1 MILLIKI
8 YKMNIINLFIVAY
21 RSLNKNK
28 IRSLLTML
36 GIIIGVASVI
46 AMIAIGQGSRDAI
59 QKQIAGMGT
68 NVIMIF
74 PGAGFRGGVATA
86 AGSAIALKMED
97 VEALRSQCPAI
108 KYLSPVARASGQVIA
123 GNNNWN
129 TSTQGVYDEYLDIR
143 NLEIESGN
151 RFTGDDERRANKVCI
166 IGKTV
171 SDNLFGLDVDPVGQK
186 IRIRNIPFTVIGLLK
201 SKGQTGMGQD
211 QDDII
216 YAPYSTIQK
225 RMRGS
230 STDVQQ
236 VYISAVSEA
245 DIPVAQQQ
253 IDSLLRA
260 RKNLGASEEV
270 PYNIRTQSEIT
281 ETATA
286 TSKTMITLLASI
298 ASISLLVGGIG
309 IMNIMLVSVTER
321 TREIGL
327 RMAIGARGRDILRQF
342 LLEALLLS
350 ILGGAIGIAL
360 GVGASE
366 MLVHFLKWPVTL
378 TSYSVFLAF
387 SFATIIGI
395 FFGWYPARKAANLI
409 PMEALRYE

>member
-1 MILLIKI
+1 MKILNLLII
-8 YKMNIINLFIVAY
+8 AY

-28 IRSLLTML
+28 VRSLLTML

-46 AMIAIGQGSRDAI
+46 AMLAIGQGSRDAI
-59 QKQIAGMGT
+59 EKQIASMGT
-68 NVIMIF
+68 NVIMIL

-86 AGSAIALKMED
+86 AGSAVSLKMDD
-97 VEALRSQCPAI
+97 VQAIRSQCSAV

-123 GNNNWN
+123 INNWN
-129 TSTQGVYDEYLDIR
+129 TQVNGVYIEYFDIR
-143 NLEIESGN
+143 DLQLESGT
-151 RFTGDDERRANKVCI
+151 RFTDDDEKRASKVCI
-166 IGKTV
+166 VGKTV
-171 SDNLFGLDVDPVGQK
+171 SDNLFGIDVDPVGQK
-186 IRIRNIPFTVIGLLK
+186 IRIRSIPFTIIGLLK
-201 SKGQTGMGQD
+201 AKGQNAMGQD

-236 VYISAVSEA
+236 LYISANSEA
-245 DIPVAQQQ
+245 DIPIAQQQ

-260 RKNLGASEEV
+260 RKNLSLTEDP
-270 PYNIRTQSEIT
+270 PYMIRTQTDIAQ
-281 ETATA
+281 TATA
-286 TSKTMITLLASI
+286 TSNTMIALLASI

-342 LLEALLLS
+342 LLEAMLLS
-350 ILGGAIGIAL
+350 ILGGLIGIAM
-360 GVGASE
+360 GVGASKA
-366 MLVHFLKWPVTL
+366 LVHFLGWPVTL
-378 TSYSVFLAF
+378 TSYSIVLAF
-387 SFATIIGI
+387 TFATIIGV

-409 PMEALRYE
+409 PMDALRYE

>member
-1 MILLIKI
+1 MKIL
-8 YKMNIINLFIVAY
+8 NLLVIAY

-28 IRSLLTML
+28 VRSLLTML

-46 AMIAIGQGSRDAI
+46 AMLAIGQGSRDAI
-59 QKQIAGMGT
+59 EKQIASMGT
-68 NVIMIF
+68 NVIMIL

-86 AGSAIALKMED
+86 AGSAISLKMDD
-97 VEALRSQCPAI
+97 VQAIRAQCPAV

-123 GNNNWN
+123 INNWN
-129 TSTQGVYDEYLDIR
+129 TSINGVYIEYFDIR
-143 NLEIESGN
+143 DLSLESGT
-151 RFTGDDERRANKVCI
+151 RFTDDDEKRASKVCI
-166 IGKTV
+166 VGKTV
-171 SDNLFGLDVDPVGQK
+171 SDNLFGIDVDPVGQK
-186 IRIRNIPFTVIGLLK
+186 IRIRSVPFTIIGLLK
-201 SKGQTGMGQD
+201 AKGQNSMGQD

-236 VYISAVSEA
+236 VYISANSES
-245 DIPVAQQQ
+245 DIPIAQHQ

-260 RKNLGASEEV
+260 RKNLSLTEDP
-270 PYNIRTQSEIT
+270 PYNIRTQTDIAQ
-281 ETATA
+281 TATA
-286 TSKTMITLLASI
+286 TSDTMIALLASI

-342 LLEALLLS
+342 LLEAMLLS
-350 ILGGAIGIAL
+350 ILGGLIGIAM
-360 GVGASE
+360 GVGASKA
-366 MLVHFLKWPVTL
+366 LVHFLGWPVTL
-378 TSYSVFLAF
+378 TSYSIVLAF
-387 SFATIIGI
+387 TFATIIGV

-409 PMEALRYE
+409 PMDALRYE

>member
-1 MILLIKI
+1 MKIL
-8 YKMNIINLFIVAY
+8 NLLVIAY

-28 IRSLLTML
+28 VRSLLTML

-46 AMIAIGQGSRDAI
+46 AMLAIGQGSRDAI
-59 QKQIAGMGT
+59 EKQIASMGT
-68 NVIMIF
+68 NVIMIL

-86 AGSAIALKMED
+86 AGSAVSLKMDD
-97 VEALRSQCPAI
+97 VQAIRSQCSAI

-123 GNNNWN
+123 INNWN
-129 TSTQGVYDEYLDIR
+129 TSINGVYIEYFDIR
-143 NLEIESGN
+143 DLELESGS
-151 RFTGDDERRANKVCI
+151 RFTDDDEKRASKVCI
-166 IGKTV
+166 VGKTV
-171 SDNLFGLDVDPVGQK
+171 SDNLFGIDVDPVGQK
-186 IRIRNIPFTVIGLLK
+186 IRIRSVPFTIIGLLK
-201 SKGQTGMGQD
+201 AKGQNSMGQD

-236 VYISAVSEA
+236 VYISANSEA
-245 DIPVAQQQ
+245 DIPIVQHQ

-260 RKNLGASEEV
+260 RKNLSLTEDP
-270 PYNIRTQSEIT
+270 PYNIRTQTDIAQ
-281 ETATA
+281 TATA
-286 TSKTMITLLASI
+286 TSDTMIALLASI

-342 LLEALLLS
+342 LLEAMLLS
-350 ILGGAIGIAL
+350 ILGGLIGIAM
-360 GVGASE
+360 GVGASKA
-366 MLVHFLKWPVTL
+366 LVHFLGWPVTL
-378 TSYSVFLAF
+378 TSYSIVLAF
-387 SFATIIGI
+387 TFATIIGV

-409 PMEALRYE
+409 PMDALRYE

>member
-1 MILLIKI
+1 MKIL
-8 YKMNIINLFIVAY
+8 NLLVIAY

-28 IRSLLTML
+28 VRSLLTML

-46 AMIAIGQGSRDAI
+46 AIIAIGQGSRDSI
-59 QKQIAGMGT
+59 QKQIASMGT
-68 NVIMIF
+68 NVIMIS

-86 AGSAIALKMED
+86 AGSAVSLKMDD
-97 VEALRSQCPAI
+97 VNAIRANCPAV
-108 KYLSPVARASGQVIA
+108 KYLSPVARANGQVIA
-123 GNNNWN
+123 INNWN
-129 TSTQGVYDEYLDIR
+129 TSVNGVYIEYFDIR
-143 NLEIESGN
+143 DLNIESGA
-151 RFTGDDERRANKVCI
+151 RYTDEDEKRAAKVCI
-166 IGKTV
+166 VGKTV
-171 SDNLFGLDVDPVGQK
+171 SDNLFGADVDPVGQK
-186 IRIRNIPFTVIGLLK
+186 VRIRSVPFTIIGLLK
-201 SKGQTGMGQD
+201 SKGQNSMGQD

-236 VYISAVSEA
+236 VYISAISEA

-260 RKNLGASEEV
+260 RKNLSLTEDP
-270 PYNIRTQSEIT
+270 PYMIRTQTDIAQ
-281 ETATA
+281 TATA
-286 TSKTMITLLASI
+286 TSGTMITLLASI

-342 LLEALLLS
+342 LLEAMLLS
-350 ILGGAIGIAL
+350 ILGGLIGIAL
-360 GVGASE
+360 GVGVSKA
-366 MLVHFLKWPVTL
+366 LVQFLGWPVTL
-378 TSYSVFLAF
+378 TSYSIILAF
-387 SFATIIGI
+387 TFATIIGV

-409 PMEALRYE
+409 PMDALRYE

>member
-1 MILLIKI
+1 MKILNLI
-8 YKMNIINLFIVAY
+8 IIAI

-28 IRSLLTML
+28 VRSLLTML

-46 AMIAIGQGSRDAI
+46 AMLAIGQGSRDAI

-74 PGAGFRGGVATA
+74 PGASFRGGVATA
-86 AGSAIALKMED
+86 AGTAVSLKIED
-97 VEALRSQCPAI
+97 VEAIRAQCPAVR
-108 KYLSPVARASGQVIA
+108 YLSPVARAGGQVIA
-123 GNNNWN
+123 ANNNWN
-129 TSTQGVYDEYLDIR
+129 TSIYGVYSEYLDIR
-143 NLEIESGN
+143 NLELESGN
-151 RFTGDDERRANKVCI
+151 RYTTDDEKRAAKVCI
-166 IGKTV
+166 VGKTV
-171 SDNLFGLDVDPVGQK
+171 SDNLFGEDVDPIGQK
-186 IRIRNIPFTVIGLLK
+186 IRVRNIPFIIVGLLK
-201 SKGQTGMGQD
+201 AKGQSAMGQD

-236 VYISAVSEA
+236 VYISAISEA

-253 IDSLLRA
+253 IDELLRT
-260 RKNLGASEEV
+260 RKNLSLSDD
-270 PYNIRTQSEIT
+270 PPFTIRTQTEIT
-281 ETATA
+281 QTATA
-286 TSKTMITLLASI
+286 TSATMITLLASI

-342 LLEALLLS
+342 LLEAMLLS
-350 ILGGAIGIAL
+350 ILGGLIGIAL
-360 GVGASE
+360 GVGTSKA
-366 MLVHFLKWPVTL
+366 LVQFLGWPVTL
-378 TSYSVFLAF
+378 TSYSIVLAF
-387 SFATIIGI
+387 SFATIIGV

>member
-1 MILLIKI
+1 MKIL
-8 YKMNIINLFIVAY
+8 NLLVIAY

-28 IRSLLTML
+28 VRSLLTML

-46 AMIAIGQGSRDAI
+46 AMLAIGQGSRDAI

-86 AGSAIALKMED
+86 AGTAISLKMED
-97 VEALRSQCPAI
+97 VVAMRAQCPAI

-129 TSTQGVYDEYLDIR
+129 TTVNGVYAEYLDIR
-143 NLEIESGN
+143 NLEIESGA
-151 RFTGDDERRANKVCI
+151 RFTDDDERRAAKVCI

-171 SDNLFGLDVDPVGQK
+171 SDNLFGVDVDPVGQK
-186 IRIRNIPFTVIGLLK
+186 IRIRNIPFTIIGLLK
-201 SKGQTGMGQD
+201 QKGQAGIGQD

-236 VYISAVSEA
+236 VYVSAITED

-253 IDSLLRA
+253 IDALLRS
-260 RKNLGASEEV
+260 RKNLSLTEDP
-270 PYNIRTQSEIT
+270 PYNIRTQTEIT
-281 ETATA
+281 QTATA
-286 TSKTMITLLASI
+286 TSNTMITLLASI

-342 LLEALLLS
+342 LLEAMLLS
-350 ILGGAIGIAL
+350 ILGGFIGIAL
-360 GVGASE
+360 GVGTSRA
-366 MLVHFLKWPVTL
+366 LVQFLGWPVTL
-378 TSYSVFLAF
+378 TSYSIILAF
-387 SFATIIGI
+387 SFATIIGV

-409 PMEALRYE
+409 PMDALRFE

>member
-1 MILLIKI
+1 MKIL
-8 YKMNIINLFIVAY
+8 NLLVIAY

-28 IRSLLTML
+28 VRSLLTML

-59 QKQIAGMGT
+59 EKQIAGMGT
-68 NVIMIF
+68 NVIMIS

-86 AGSAIALKMED
+86 AGTAISLKLDD
-97 VEALRSQCPAI
+97 VQAIRAQCPAV
-108 KYLSPVARASGQVIA
+108 KYLSPVARANGQVIA
-123 GNNNWN
+123 INNWN
-129 TSTQGVYDEYLDIR
+129 TQVNGVYIEYFDIR
-143 NLEIESGN
+143 NLELESGA
-151 RFTGDDERRANKVCI
+151 RYTDDDEKRAAKVCI
-166 IGKTV
+166 VGKTV
-171 SDNLFGLDVDPVGQK
+171 SDNLFGLDIDPIGQK
-186 IRIRNIPFTVIGLLK
+186 IRIRSVPFTIIGLLK
-201 SKGQTGMGQD
+201 SKGQNSMGQD

-236 VYISAVSEA
+236 VYISAISEA
-245 DIPVAQQQ
+245 DIPVAQKQ

-260 RKNLGASEEV
+260 RKNLSFSEDP
-270 PYNIRTQSEIT
+270 PYNIRTQTDIAQ
-281 ETATA
+281 TATA
-286 TSKTMITLLASI
+286 TSSTMITLLASI

-342 LLEALLLS
+342 LLEAMLLS
-350 ILGGAIGIAL
+350 ILGGLIGIAL
-360 GVGASE
+360 GVGVSKA
-366 MLVHFLKWPVTL
+366 LVQFLGWPVTL
-378 TSYSVFLAF
+378 TSYSIVLAF
-387 SFATIIGI
+387 TFATIIGV

-409 PMEALRYE
+409 PMDALRYE

>member
-1 MILLIKI
+1 MKLL
-8 YKMNIINLFIVAY
+8 NLLVIAY

-28 IRSLLTML
+28 VRSLLTML

-46 AMIAIGQGSRDAI
+46 AMLAIGQGSRDAI

-74 PGAGFRGGVATA
+74 PGASFRGGVATA
-86 AGSAIALKMED
+86 AGTAITLKLED
-97 VEALRSQCPAI
+97 VAAIREQCPAV
-108 KYLSPVARASGQVIA
+108 KYLSPVARGGGQVIA

-129 TSTQGVYDEYLDIR
+129 TSTNGVYAEFLDIR
-143 NLEIESGN
+143 NLELASGA
-151 RFTGDDERRANKVCI
+151 RFTDDDERRAAKVCI
-166 IGKTV
+166 VGKTV
-171 SDNLFGLDVDPVGQK
+171 ADNLFGEDVDPVGQK
-186 IRIRNIPFTVIGLLK
+186 IRIRSIPFTIIGLLK
-201 SKGQTGMGQD
+201 AKGQSGIGQD

-236 VYISAVSEA
+236 VYVSAISEE

-253 IDSLLRA
+253 IDALLRS
-260 RKNLGASEEV
+260 RKNLSLTEEP
-270 PYNIRTQSEIT
+270 PYNIRTQTEIT
-281 ETATA
+281 QTATA
-286 TSKTMITLLASI
+286 TSNTMITLLASI

-342 LLEALLLS
+342 LLEAMLLS
-350 ILGGAIGIAL
+350 ILGGLVGIAL
-360 GVGASE
+360 GVGISE
-366 MLVHFLKWPVTL
+366 ALVHFLGWPVTL
-378 TSYSVFLAF
+378 TSYSIILAF
-387 SFATIIGI
+387 SFASVIGV

-409 PMEALRYE
+409 PMDALRFE

>member
-1 MILLIKI
+1 MKI
-8 YKMNIINLFIVAY
+8 YNLLIVAY

-28 IRSLLTML
+28 VRSLLTML

-59 QKQIAGMGT
+59 EKQIASMGT
-68 NVIMIF
+68 NVIMIS

-86 AGSAIALKMED
+86 AGSAISLKLED
-97 VEALRSQCPAI
+97 VQAI
-108 KYLSPVARASGQVIA
+108 KTNCSAVKYITPVARANGQVIA
-123 GNNNWN
+123 INNWN
-129 TSTQGVYDEYLDIR
+129 TQINGVYIDYFDIR
-143 NLEIESGN
+143 DLEIESGA
-151 RFTGDDERRANKVCI
+151 RYTDDDEKRAAKVCI

-171 SDNLFGLDVDPVGQK
+171 SDNLFGIDNDPVGQK
-186 IRIRNIPFTVIGLLK
+186 IRIRSVPFTVIGLLK
-201 SKGQTGMGQD
+201 AKGQNSMGQD

-236 VYISAVSEA
+236 IYISANSETE
-245 DIPVAQQQ
+245 IPVAQLQ

-260 RKNLGASEEV
+260 RKNLSLTEDP
-270 PYNIRTQSEIT
+270 PYMIRTQTDIAQ
-281 ETATA
+281 TANA
-286 TSKTMITLLASI
+286 TSSTMITLLASI

-321 TREIGL
+321 TKEIGL
-327 RMAIGARGRDILRQF
+327 RMAIGARGKDILRQF
-342 LLEALLLS
+342 LLEAMLLS
-350 ILGGAIGIAL
+350 ILGGLIGIAL
-360 GVGASE
+360 GAGASQA
-366 MLVHFLKWPVTL
+366 LTKFLGWPISMTY
-378 TSYSVFLAF
+378 YSIILAF
-387 SFATIIGI
+387 TFSTIIGV

-409 PMEALRYE
+409 PMDALRYE

>member
-1 MILLIKI
+1 MKIL
-8 YKMNIINLFIVAY
+8 NLLVIAY

-28 IRSLLTML
+28 VRSLLTML

-59 QKQIAGMGT
+59 QKQIASMGT
-68 NVIMIF
+68 NVIMIS

-86 AGSAIALKMED
+86 AGSAVSLKMDD
-97 VEALRSQCPAI
+97 VNAIRANCPAV
-108 KYLSPVARASGQVIA
+108 KYLSPVARANGQVIA
-123 GNNNWN
+123 INNWN
-129 TSTQGVYDEYLDIR
+129 TSVNGVYIEYFDIR
-143 NLEIESGN
+143 DLNIESGA
-151 RFTGDDERRANKVCI
+151 RYTDEDEKRAAKVCI
-166 IGKTV
+166 VGKTV
-171 SDNLFGLDVDPVGQK
+171 SDNLFGADVDPVGQK
-186 IRIRNIPFTVIGLLK
+186 VRIRSVPFTIIGLLK
-201 SKGQTGMGQD
+201 SKGQNSMGQD

-236 VYISAVSEA
+236 VYISAISEA

-260 RKNLGASEEV
+260 RKNLSLTEDP
-270 PYNIRTQSEIT
+270 PYMIRTQTDIAQ
-281 ETATA
+281 TATA
-286 TSKTMITLLASI
+286 TSGTMITLLASI

-342 LLEALLLS
+342 LLEAMLLS
-350 ILGGAIGIAL
+350 ILGGLIGIAL
-360 GVGASE
+360 GVGVSKA
-366 MLVHFLKWPVTL
+366 LVQFLGWPVTL
-378 TSYSVFLAF
+378 TSYSIILAF
-387 SFATIIGI
+387 TFATIIGV

-409 PMEALRYE
+409 PMDALRYE

>member
-1 MILLIKI
+1 MKILNLLII
-8 YKMNIINLFIVAY
+8 AI

-28 IRSLLTML
+28 VRSLLTML

-46 AMIAIGQGSRDAI
+46 AMLAIGQGSRDAI

-74 PGAGFRGGVATA
+74 PGASFRGGVATA
-86 AGSAIALKMED
+86 AGTAITLRIED
-97 VEALRSQCPAI
+97 VDAIRAQCPAV
-108 KYLSPVARASGQVIA
+108 KYLSPVARAGGQVIA
-123 GNNNWN
+123 SNNNWN
-129 TSTQGVYDEYLDIR
+129 TTVNGVYAEYLDIR
-143 NLEIESGN
+143 NLELESGS
-151 RFTGDDERRANKVCI
+151 RFTDDDEKRASKVCI

-171 SDNLFGLDVDPVGQK
+171 SDNLFGEDSNPIGQK
-186 IRIRNIPFTVIGLLK
+186 IRIRNIPFTIIGLLK
-201 SKGQTGMGQD
+201 QKGQSGMGQD

-230 STDVQQ
+230 SNEVQQ
-236 VYISAVSEA
+236 VYISAISEA

-253 IDSLLRA
+253 IDELLRT
-260 RKNLGASEEV
+260 RKNLSLSEEP
-270 PYNIRTQSEIT
+270 PYNIRTQTEIT
-281 ETATA
+281 QTATA
-286 TSKTMITLLASI
+286 TSSTMITLLASI

-342 LLEALLLS
+342 LLEAMLLS
-350 ILGGAIGIAL
+350 ILGGLIGIAL
-360 GVGASE
+360 GVGTSKA
-366 MLVHFLKWPVTL
+366 LVQFLGWPVTL
-378 TSYSVFLAF
+378 TSYSIILAF
-387 SFATIIGI
+387 SFATIIGV
-395 FFGWYPARKAANLI
+395 FFGWYPARKASNLI
-409 PMEALRYE
+409 PMDALRYE

>member
-1 MILLIKI
+1 MKIL
-8 YKMNIINLFIVAY
+8 NLLVIAY

-28 IRSLLTML
+28 VRSLLTML

-46 AMIAIGQGSRDAI
+46 AMLAIGQGSRDAI
-59 QKQIAGMGT
+59 EKQIASMGT
-68 NVIMIF
+68 NVIMIL

-86 AGSAIALKMED
+86 AGSAVSLKMDD
-97 VEALRSQCPAI
+97 VQAIRSQCSAI

-123 GNNNWN
+123 INNWN
-129 TSTQGVYDEYLDIR
+129 TSINGVYIEYFDIR
-143 NLEIESGN
+143 DLSLESGA
-151 RFTGDDERRANKVCI
+151 RFTDDDEKRAAKVCI
-166 IGKTV
+166 VGKTV
-171 SDNLFGLDVDPVGQK
+171 SDNLFGIDVDPVGQK
-186 IRIRNIPFTVIGLLK
+186 IRIRSVPFTIIGLLK
-201 SKGQTGMGQD
+201 AKGQNSMGQD

-236 VYISAVSEA
+236 VYISANSET
-245 DIPVAQQQ
+245 DIPIAQHQ

-260 RKNLGASEEV
+260 RKNLSLTEDP
-270 PYNIRTQSEIT
+270 PYNIRTQTDIAQ
-281 ETATA
+281 TATA
-286 TSKTMITLLASI
+286 TSDTMIALLASI

-342 LLEALLLS
+342 LLEAMLLS
-350 ILGGAIGIAL
+350 ILGGLIGIAM
-360 GVGASE
+360 GVGASKA
-366 MLVHFLKWPVTL
+366 LVHFLGWPVTL
-378 TSYSVFLAF
+378 TSYSIVLAF
-387 SFATIIGI
+387 TFATIIGV

-409 PMEALRYE
+409 PMDALRYE